1 MKLKGSSFGTLDQIQ
16 WPSQTQIKWTAALQN
31 KQTNKNP
38 TNSPGGAQEDGLEQD
53 NQF

>member
-16 WPSQTQIKWTAALQN
+16 WPSQTQIKWTAALQKN
-31 KQTNKNP
+31 KTKK
-38 TNSPGGAQEDGLEQD
+38 TTKSPGGAQEDGLEQD

>member
-16 WPSQTQIKWTAALQN
+16 WPSQTQIKWTAALQKN
-31 KQTNKNP
+31 KKTKT